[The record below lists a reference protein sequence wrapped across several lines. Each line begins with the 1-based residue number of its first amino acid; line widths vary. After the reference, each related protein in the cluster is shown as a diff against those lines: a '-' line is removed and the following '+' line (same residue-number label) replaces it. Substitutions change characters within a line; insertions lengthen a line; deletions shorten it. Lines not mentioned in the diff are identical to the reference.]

1 MKKEMFLKAVA
12 VFISAGCCLLS
23 GQAKSQEQ
31 ELYAIYSKDV
41 GWSSI
46 DMRIT
51 EVERREKS
59 SLLAVTSFTQD
70 AAREGK
76 FLFCYVFRLAQQREF
91 RLARW
96 SKLPEAGDSVV
107 VAFVASDYENLET
120 ILGQDM
126 YDYSWYDHAL
136 DLESYEWKQLQ
147 KSCGF

>member
-1 MKKEMFLKAVA
+1 MTCRKIFFIAVA
-12 VFISAGCCLLS
+12 VVVSVGSCLLP
-23 GQAKSQEQ
+23 GQAKSED
-31 ELYAIYSKDV
+31 LYTVYSKDV
-41 GWSSI
+41 EWSSI

-51 EVERREKS
+51 EVERHERF

-96 SKLPEAGDSVV
+96 SKLPEHGDSVV
-107 VAFVASDYENLET
+107 VAFVASDYENLES
-120 ILGQDM
+120 ILGQDT
-126 YDYSWYDHAL
+126 YNYSWYDHAL